1 MEKQKAP
8 RAKGWLK
15 KLAPCVGE
23 FKTPSILAAVFV
35 AVEVLFEVFIPLIMA
50 QLINVGMNEQLSE
63 FVFVIELGKT
73 SVPLFSMT
81 NRVHFILVCGALMVG
96 MALFSL
102 MCGALSGKFA
112 AEAAT
117 GFAMNLRRKIFYKVE
132 NFSFLNLDK
141 FNTASLVTRLTT
153 DVANVQNSYMMIIRT
168 LVRAPFMLVL
178 ALVMAISINPELSII
193 FGVTLPILIIG
204 LLIGVRVVFPR
215 FEKMLRKYD
224 DLNESTQENLIGIR
238 AVKAF
243 VREDYEIK
251 KFKEVS
257 ETVRKLQFSAEKIIV
272 IVSPF
277 MQILVHACI
286 ICIVW
291 FGGNDI
297 IAGGMQLGDLSAF
310 LSYVMQI
317 LMSLMMVAM
326 IFMMI
331 VLSRASVDRIV
342 EVLDEKIDIEDPEGA
357 TDELPADGSI
367 DFENVSF
374 SYSKNPDNLNLSDV
388 NLHIKAGETIGIIGG
403 TGSAKTTLVQL
414 IPRLYDVLNGSVK
427 VGGKDVREYK
437 IEPLRE
443 AVGMVLQKNT
453 LFSGTIKEN
462 LLWGNPNATDEE
474 IFEAAK
480 AAQAHDFVMSF
491 PNGYD
496 TDLGQGGVNVSGGQ
510 KQRLCIARALLK
522 KPKIMIL
529 DDSTSAVDTA
539 TDAAIRTGLKEKFG
553 DTTVLIIAQRIASV
567 ENADRIIVMND
578 GKIDAVG
585 THEELLATNDIYRD
599 VYLSQQSGK
608 ADDVVESKSAKPANN
623 DEKEVK

>member
-1 MEKQKAP
+1 MQTARGNNMEKQKAP
-8 RAKGWLK
+8 RAKGGLK
-15 KLAPCVGE
+15 KLATCVGE
-23 FKTPSILAAVFV
+23 FKTVSILTSVFV
-35 AVEVLFEVFIPLIMA
+35 AIEVLFEVFIPLIMA
-50 QLINVGMNEQLSE
+50 QLINVGFDKDLTE
-63 FVFVIELGKT
+63 FVFMIDLGNIRE
-73 SVPLFSMT
+73 PLFAMS
-81 NRVHFILVCGALMVG
+81 NRVHFILVCGALMIG
-96 MALFSL
+96 MALLSL
-102 MCGALSGKFA
+102 LCGAMSGKCA
-112 AEAAT
+112 ATAST

-153 DVANVQNSYMMIIRT
+153 DVANIQNSYMVIIRL
-168 LVRAPFMLVL
+168 LVRAPFMLIM
-178 ALVMAISINPELSII
+178 ALCMAISISPKLSII
-193 FGVTLPILIIG
+193 FGVTLPILLAG
-204 LLIGVRVVFPR
+204 LLIGVKVVFPR

-238 AVKAF
+238 AVKAY

-251 KFKEVS
+251 RFKAVS

-326 IFMMI
+326 AFMMI
-331 VLSRASVDRIV
+331 VLSRASMDRIV
-342 EVLDEKIDIEDPEGA
+342 EVLDEKIDIEDAEGA
-357 TDELPADGSI
+357 TDALPVDGSI
-367 DFENVSF
+367 DFENVNF
-374 SYSKNPDNLNLSDV
+374 SYSKNPDNLNLEGV
-388 NLHIKAGETIGIIGG
+388 NLHISPGETVGIIGG

-414 IPRLYDVLNGSVK
+414 IPRLYDVLDGSVK

-480 AAQAHDFVMSF
+480 AAQAHDFIMSF
-491 PNGYD
+491 PKGYD

-522 KPKIMIL
+522 NPKIMIL

-539 TDAAIRTGLKEKFG
+539 TDAAIRAGLKEKFG

-567 ENADRIIVMND
+567 QEADKIIVMND

-585 THEELLATNDIYRD
+585 THDELLATNEIYRD
-599 VYLSQQSGK
+599 VYNSQQHGSEEDK
-608 ADDVVESKSAKPANN
+608 
-623 DEKEVK
+623 KEVK

>member
-1 MEKQKAP
+1 MVEKTKTP
-8 RAKGWLK
+8 RAKGGFK
-15 KLAPCVGE
+15 KLASCVGE
-23 FKTPSILAAVFV
+23 YKGVSILTSLFV

-50 QLINVGMNEQLSE
+50 QIINVGMDATLTDD
-63 FVFVIELGKT
+63 FVFMLDLGNLRE
-73 SVPLFSMT
+73 PLFIMHD
-81 NRVHFILVCGALMVG
+81 RVHFILVCGAMMVG
-96 MALFSL
+96 MAILSLF
-102 MCGALSGKFA
+102 CGAMSGKLA
-112 AEAAT
+112 ATAST
-117 GFAMNLRRKIFYKVE
+117 GFAMNLRQKIFYKIE

-153 DVANVQNSYMMIIRT
+153 DVSNIQNSYMVIIRL

-178 ALVMAISINPELSII
+178 ALCMAISISPRLSIV
-193 FGVTLPILIIG
+193 FGVTLPILLIG
-204 LLIGVRVVFPR
+204 LLVGIRVVFPR
-215 FEKMLRKYD
+215 FEKMLKKYD

-251 KFKEVS
+251 RFKSVS
-257 ETVRKLQFSAEKIIV
+257 EAVRKLQFAAEKIMV
-272 IVSPF
+272 IVTPF
-277 MQILVHACI
+277 MQILVYACI

-297 IAGGMQLGDLSAF
+297 VAGGMQLGDLSAF

-317 LMSLMMVAM
+317 LMSFMMVAVA
-326 IFMMI
+326 FMMI
-331 VLSRASVDRIV
+331 VLSRASMDRIV

-357 TDELPADGSI
+357 TDELPHDGSI
-367 DFENVSF
+367 DFDHVNF
-374 SYSKNPDNLNLSDV
+374 SYSKNPDNLNLTDI
-388 NLHIKAGETIGIIGG
+388 NLHINSGETVGIIGG
-403 TGSAKTTLVQL
+403 TGSAKTSLVQL
-414 IPRLYDVLNGSVK
+414 IPRLYDVLDGSVK

-462 LLWGNPNATDEE
+462 LLWGNKNATDEE
-474 IFEAAK
+474 VYEAAR
-480 AAQAHDFVMSF
+480 AAQAHDFIMSF

-496 TDLGQGGVNVSGGQ
+496 TELGQGGVNVSGGQ

-522 KPKIMIL
+522 NPKIMIL

-539 TDAAIRTGLKEKFG
+539 TDAAIRAGLKEKFG

-567 ENADRIIVMND
+567 QEADKIIVMND

-585 THEELLATNDIYRD
+585 THDELLKTNEIYRD
-599 VYLSQQSGK
+599 VYLSQQHGSDEEASHNAASKKEGK
-608 ADDVVESKSAKPANN
+608 
-623 DEKEVK
+623 

>member
-1 MEKQKAP
+1 MAETTKTP
-8 RAKGWLK
+8 RAKGGFK
-15 KLAPCVGE
+15 KLASCVGE
-23 FKTPSILAAVFV
+23 YKGVSIMTSLFV

-50 QLINVGMNEQLSE
+50 QIINVGMDATLTDD
-63 FVFVIELGKT
+63 FVFMLDLGNLRE
-73 SVPLFSMT
+73 PLFVMHD
-81 NRVHFILVCGALMVG
+81 RVHFILVCGAMMVG
-96 MALFSL
+96 MAILSLF
-102 MCGALSGKFA
+102 CGAMSGKLA
-112 AEAAT
+112 ATAST
-117 GFAMNLRRKIFYKVE
+117 GFAMNLRQKIFYKIE

-153 DVANVQNSYMMIIRT
+153 DVSNIQNSYMVIIRL

-178 ALVMAISINPELSII
+178 ALCMAISISPRLSIV
-193 FGVTLPILIIG
+193 FGVTLPILLIG
-204 LLIGVRVVFPR
+204 LLVGIRVVFPR
-215 FEKMLRKYD
+215 FEKMLKKYD

-251 KFKEVS
+251 RFKSVS
-257 ETVRKLQFSAEKIIV
+257 EAVRKLQFAAEKIMV
-272 IVSPF
+272 IVTPF
-277 MQILVHACI
+277 MQILVYACI

-297 IAGGMQLGDLSAF
+297 VAGGMQLGDLSAF

-317 LMSLMMVAM
+317 LMSFMMVAVA
-326 IFMMI
+326 FMMI
-331 VLSRASVDRIV
+331 VLSRASMDRIV

-357 TDELPADGSI
+357 TDELPHDGSI
-367 DFENVSF
+367 DFDHVNF
-374 SYSKNPDNLNLSDV
+374 SYSKNPDNLNLTDI
-388 NLHIKAGETIGIIGG
+388 NLHINSGETVGIIGG
-403 TGSAKTTLVQL
+403 TGSAKTSLVQL
-414 IPRLYDVLNGSVK
+414 IPRLYDVLDGSVK

-462 LLWGNPNATDEE
+462 LLWGNKNATDEE
-474 IFEAAK
+474 VYEAAR
-480 AAQAHDFVMSF
+480 AAQAHDFIMSF

-496 TDLGQGGVNVSGGQ
+496 TELGQGGVNVSGGQ

-522 KPKIMIL
+522 NPKIMIL

-539 TDAAIRTGLKEKFG
+539 TDAAIRAGLKEKFG

-567 ENADRIIVMND
+567 QEADKIIVMND

-585 THEELLATNDIYRD
+585 THEELLKTNEIYRD
-599 VYLSQQSGK
+599 VYLSQQHGSDEDVSHNTASKKEGK
-608 ADDVVESKSAKPANN
+608 
-623 DEKEVK
+623 

>member
-8 RAKGWLK
+8 RAKGGLR
-15 KLAPCVGE
+15 KLATCVGE
-23 FKTPSILAAVFV
+23 FKTVSIMASVFV
-35 AVEVLFEVFIPLIMA
+35 AIEVLFEVFIPLIMA
-50 QLINVGMNEQLSE
+50 QLINVGMDADSTE
-63 FVFVIELGKT
+63 FTFMLDLGNLRE
-73 SVPLFSMT
+73 PLFTMY
-81 NRVHFILVCGALMVG
+81 NRVHFIIVCGAMMIG
-96 MALFSL
+96 MAILSL
-102 MCGALSGKFA
+102 LCGAMSGKCA
-112 AEAAT
+112 ASAST
-117 GFAMNLRRKIFYKVE
+117 GFAMNLRRKVFYKVE

-153 DVANVQNSYMMIIRT
+153 DVANIQNSYMVIIRL
-168 LVRAPFMLVL
+168 LVRAPFMLIM
-178 ALVMAISINPELSII
+178 ALCMAISISPKLSII
-193 FGVTLPILIIG
+193 FGVTLPILLVG
-204 LLIGVRVVFPR
+204 LLVGVKVVFPR

-238 AVKAF
+238 AVKAY

-251 KFKEVS
+251 RFKSVS
-257 ETVRKLQFSAEKIIV
+257 ETVRKLQFSAEKVIV
-272 IVSPF
+272 FVSPF

-297 IAGGMQLGDLSAF
+297 IEGGMLLGDLSAF

-317 LMSLMMVAM
+317 LMSLMMVAVS
-326 IFMMI
+326 FLMI
-331 VLSRASVDRIV
+331 VLSRASMDRIV
-342 EVLDEKIDIEDPEGA
+342 EVLDEKIDIEDTEGA
-357 TDELPADGSI
+357 TDELPIDGSI
-367 DFENVSF
+367 DFENVNF
-374 SYSKNPDNLNLSDV
+374 SYSKNPNNLNLSNID
-388 NLHIKAGETIGIIGG
+388 LHIKSGETVGIIGG
-403 TGSAKTTLVQL
+403 TGSAKTSLVQL
-414 IPRLYDVLNGSVK
+414 IPRLYDVLDGSVK

-462 LLWGNPNATDEE
+462 LLWGNKDATDEE
-474 IFEAAK
+474 IYDAAK
-480 AAQAHDFVMSF
+480 AAQAHDFIMSF
-491 PNGYD
+491 PKGYE

-539 TDAAIRTGLKEKFG
+539 TDAAIRAGLKEKFG

-567 ENADRIIVMND
+567 QEADKIVVMND

-585 THEELLATNDIYRD
+585 THEELLAHNEIYRD
-599 VYLSQQSGK
+599 VYMSQQHGS
-608 ADDVVESKSAKPANN
+608 
-623 DEKEVK
+623 DEGEVK

>member
-1 MEKQKAP
+1 MAEKTKTP
-8 RAKGWLK
+8 RAKGGFK
-15 KLAPCVGE
+15 KLASCVGE
-23 FKTPSILAAVFV
+23 YKGVSFLTSLFV

-50 QLINVGMNEQLSE
+50 QIINVGMDATLTDD
-63 FVFVIELGKT
+63 FVFMLDLGNLRE
-73 SVPLFSMT
+73 PLFVMHD
-81 NRVHFILVCGALMVG
+81 RVHFILVCGAMMVG
-96 MALFSL
+96 MAILSLF
-102 MCGALSGKFA
+102 CGAMSGKLA
-112 AEAAT
+112 ATAST
-117 GFAMNLRRKIFYKVE
+117 GFAMNLRQKIFYKIE

-153 DVANVQNSYMMIIRT
+153 DVSNIQNSYMVIIRL

-178 ALVMAISINPELSII
+178 ALCMAISISPRLSIV
-193 FGVTLPILIIG
+193 FGVTLPILLIG
-204 LLIGVRVVFPR
+204 LLVGIRVVFPR
-215 FEKMLRKYD
+215 FEKMLKKYD

-251 KFKEVS
+251 RFKSVS
-257 ETVRKLQFSAEKIIV
+257 EAVRKLQFSAEKIMV
-272 IVSPF
+272 IVTPF
-277 MQILVHACI
+277 MQILVYACI

-297 IAGGMQLGDLSAF
+297 VAGGMQLGDLSAF

-317 LMSLMMVAM
+317 LMSFMMVAVA
-326 IFMMI
+326 FMMI
-331 VLSRASVDRIV
+331 VLSRASMDRIV

-357 TDELPADGSI
+357 TDELPHDGSI
-367 DFENVSF
+367 DFDHVNF
-374 SYSKNPDNLNLSDV
+374 SYSKNPDNLNLTDI
-388 NLHIKAGETIGIIGG
+388 NLHINSGETVGIIGG
-403 TGSAKTTLVQL
+403 TGSAKTSLVQL
-414 IPRLYDVLNGSVK
+414 IPRLYDVLDGSVK

-462 LLWGNPNATDEE
+462 LLWGNKNATDEE
-474 IFEAAK
+474 VYEAAR
-480 AAQAHDFVMSF
+480 AAQAHDFIMSF

-496 TDLGQGGVNVSGGQ
+496 TELGQGGVNVSGGQ

-522 KPKIMIL
+522 NPKIMIL

-539 TDAAIRTGLKEKFG
+539 TDAAIRAGLKEKFG

-567 ENADRIIVMND
+567 QEADKIIVMND

-585 THEELLATNDIYRD
+585 THEELLKTNEIYRD
-599 VYLSQQSGK
+599 VYLSQQHGSDEDVSHNAASKKEGK
-608 ADDVVESKSAKPANN
+608 
-623 DEKEVK
+623 

>member
-96 MALFSL
+96 MSLFSL

-414 IPRLYDVLNGSVK
+414 IPRLYDVLDGSVK
-427 VGGKDVREYK
+427 VGGRDVREYK

-585 THEELLATNDIYRD
+585 THAELLATNDIYRD

-608 ADDVVESKSAKPANN
+608 ADDVVESKSAKQANS